1 MEGGVGTKAPERPEY
16 VNLSEY
22 PPGTDIEYELHYD
35 GCRVVSKVPRWAHE
49 KWLLKYQNAGDPE
62 EDHPQGTIP
71 PEDTSPSGKRP
82 CVDQPSETADD
93 DDAFDIHAIKR
104 LWEADVEIPSET
116 AAAYAEMI
124 RLEPAFAYVF
134 PDLYS
139 YHDYPDRYRF
149 CVKDGRTVV
158 KLNKW
163 AGPRVPGITSKVED
177 PSAGAKVENHLSPAD
192 S

>member
-1 MEGGVGTKAPERPEY
+1 MCARALARVSVT
-16 VNLSEY
+16 
-22 PPGTDIEYELHYD
+22 YD
-35 GCRVVSKVPRWAHE
+35 VPSLYGE
-49 KWLLKYQNAGDPE
+49 QVPC
-62 EDHPQGTIP
+62 
-71 PEDTSPSGKRP
+71 GKRP

-93 DDAFDIHAIKR
+93 DAAFDIHAIKR
-104 LWEADVEIPSET
+104 LWEADVKIPSET
-116 AAAYAEMI
+116 AAAYAEVI

-149 CVKDGRTVV
+149 CAKGGRTVV

-177 PSAGAKVENHLSPAD
+177 PSAGAKVENHLSPAN

>member
-49 KWLLKYQNAGDPE
+49 KWLLKYQNVGDQE
-62 EDHPQGTIP
+62 EDHPHGTIP
-71 PEDTSPSGKRP
+71 PEGTSPSGKRP
-82 CVDQPSETADD
+82 CVDQRSSPSETASVSSDD
-93 DDAFDIHAIKR
+93 DDAAFDIHAIKR

-116 AAAYAEMI
+116 AAAYAELI
-124 RLEPAFAYVF
+124 RLEPAFAYVY

-139 YHDYPDRYRF
+139 YHDYP
-149 CVKDGRTVV
+149 GT
-158 KLNKW
+158 
-163 AGPRVPGITSKVED
+163 
-177 PSAGAKVENHLSPAD
+177 D
-192 S
+192 SV